1 MSLWL
6 DMLGA
11 TVRSVETESFGAT
24 RIAEAGTQHAET
36 VFFMHGIGGH
46 LEAYAKNIVAL
57 SDRFHTVA
65 YDFIGHGLS
74 AKPLRDYTPTLLV
87 QHLGE
92 LMDTLGL
99 QSAHLCGESLGGW
112 VSGLFAAQHPQRV
125 RRLILNTS
133 AGLPIL
139 TAKGRQDLQDLVD
152 LSRKAASQGPPNY
165 EGILNRMKWL
175 FHPDN
180 HAMISDELVNTRLRF
195 YSQPMMKD
203 IAPRVLAMI
212 PMHDDYLIPLDQL
225 KAETLFLWT
234 TDNPVHDVE
243 TARQSAAKVRGAQLY
258 VVRAPAAHW
267 PQYEAPEEFN
277 AVVQGFLTDGSVP
290 A

>member
-11 TVRSVETESFGAT
+11 TVRMVDTKSLGAV
-24 RIAEAGTQHAET
+24 RIAEAGMQHEET

-65 YDFIGHGLS
+65 YDFLGHGLS
-74 AKPLRDYTPTLLV
+74 AKPLLDYTPTLLV

-92 LMDTLGL
+92 LMDALGL
-99 QSAHLCGESLGGW
+99 DSVHLCGESLGGW
-112 VSGLFAAQHPQRV
+112 VSGLFAAQYPARV

-139 TAKGRQDLQDLVD
+139 TDKGRQDLQELVD

-175 FHPDN
+175 FHPRN

-195 YSQPMMKD
+195 YSQPVMRD
-203 IAPRVLAMI
+203 IAPRVLGMI
-212 PMHDDYLIPLDQL
+212 PMHDDYLIPLERIQ
-225 KAETLFLWT
+225 AETLLLWT

-243 TARQSAAKVRGAQLY
+243 TARQSAAKIKGAQLY
-258 VVRAPAAHW
+258 VMRADAAHW

-277 AVVQGFLTDGSVP
+277 GVVRGFLADGRI
-290 A
+290 